1 MTEETPSET
10 QKMNMKTPPV
20 RRNSWGRRKNN
31 IIDQE
36 IEAYPPDLRDLF
48 TKDDDSDTGSVIES
62 PSASGGGLSHFPFA
76 MACREF
82 EHMVMSLRRNMDA
95 LNSRLSFEKERR
107 ESLESKV
114 DRLEEDKKAGLQR
127 EADMMETIQNLKKRC
142 TELRTMVSDS
152 VEESK
157 KSVSEVA
164 SAVQTMSK
172 SSSDKI
178 EQVSNSIRE
187 DMKENVSKIQNSINT
202 NVKSIENEKETRSKE
217 ILSMGSKMNMQSQNL
232 ERLQMTLFEIKQ
244 KHRENDEH
252 VKELAQSQEESEVET
267 KRLVESSKSEIKTQ
281 IQDLEKRV
289 SENVEDHKRETEKRE
304 LERADETKKSMQ
316 DIVNVLKRDIAS
328 CESLQNQN
336 TEELRDLLEGLL
348 AKEQN
353 ERERVEGK
361 LSEMVENVKENLE
374 QSRQAREHLRKEL
387 LDLMRAHTERERNE
401 LMQKLTNEVQQGSKK
416 RDELLSKIASEQKR
430 ERELLQK
437 ELQSKKNWTPDQMVS
452 DCMVCNT
459 AFTFFRRKHHC
470 RECGSVICNNCSKW
484 RQTSSP
490 SGEKSL
496 LRICK
501 SCNVTSPRRTS
512 DAFTTPDVMTR
523 AKMESEKQIREL
535 EEAKQSSEE
544 KPPAQTPFVARILDP
559 F

>member
-1 MTEETPSET
+1 
-10 QKMNMKTPPV
+10 
-20 RRNSWGRRKNN
+20 
-31 IIDQE
+31 
-36 IEAYPPDLRDLF
+36 
-48 TKDDDSDTGSVIES
+48 
-62 PSASGGGLSHFPFA
+62 
-76 MACREF
+76 
-82 EHMVMSLRRNMDA
+82 
-95 LNSRLSFEKERR
+95 
-107 ESLESKV
+107 
-114 DRLEEDKKAGLQR
+114 
-127 EADMMETIQNLKKRC
+127 METIQNLEKKC
-142 TELRTMVSDS
+142 TELRTMLLSS
-152 VEESK
+152 TEESN
-157 KSVSEVA
+157 KSVSQVK
-164 SAVQTMSK
+164 SAIQDISNRIQTVSK
-172 SSSDKI
+172 ASSDEI
-178 EQVSNSIRE
+178 ESVSNSIRK
-187 DMKENVSKIQNSINT
+187 DIQQHVLNIQNNIKS
-202 NVKSIENEKETRSKE
+202 NVKSIENEKEARSKE
-217 ILSMGSKMNMQSQNL
+217 ILSMGSKINMQSQNL

-252 VKELAQSQEESEVET
+252 LNELVQSQEEHEVET
-267 KRLVESSKSEIKTQ
+267 KRLIESSKSEFEVQ
-281 IQDLEKRV
+281 IQDLGKRL

-304 LERADETKKSMQ
+304 RERHGETKKSVE
-316 DIVNVLKRDIAS
+316 DVVSVLKREIAS

-361 LSEMVENVKENLE
+361 LSEMVENVKVNLE

-387 LDLMRAHTERERNE
+387 LDLMQAHTERERNA
-401 LMQKLTNEVQQGSKK
+401 LMQKLANEVKQGSKQ

-437 ELQSKKNWTPDQMVS
+437 ELKNKKNWTPDQLVS

-484 RQTSSP
+484 RQSNSP

-501 SCNVTSPRRTS
+501 SCNTTSPRRTS
-512 DAFTTPDVMTR
+512 DAFTTPDVMSR

-535 EEAKQSSEE
+535 EEAKQSSE
-544 KPPAQTPFVARILDP
+544 KPPSQTPFVARILDP